1 MDVDYIKEFINSI
14 SFFNNK
20 SENIKKTSKILYEKY
35 DSKIPKTIEELIT
48 LP

>member
-1 MDVDYIKEFINSI
+1 MEVDYIKEFINSI

-20 SENIKKTSKILYEKY
+20 SENIKKTYIILVEKY
-35 DSKIPKTIEELIT
+35 NSKVPRTIEQRIV